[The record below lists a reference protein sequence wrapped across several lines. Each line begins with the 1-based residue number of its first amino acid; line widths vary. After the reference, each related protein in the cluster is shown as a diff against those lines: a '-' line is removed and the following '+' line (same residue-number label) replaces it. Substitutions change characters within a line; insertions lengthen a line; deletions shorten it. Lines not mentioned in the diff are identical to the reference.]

1 MDLRH
6 VAPNYKVND
15 ALQECQMKKKKEK
28 KKKRGGGG
36 QETIRMSEYHTHG
49 E

>member
-15 ALQECQMKKKKEK
+15 ALQECQMKKKEEK
-28 KKKRGGGG
+28 KKKNKKKRGAGGRR
-36 QETIRMSEYHTHG
+36 QLE
-49 E
+49 